1 MKPFESRTGLF
12 LVFHMAGMISMLVCA
27 WFPGSA
33 AGETIY
39 SIQIAATQ
47 EKASAEET
55 VEEMTRMGYN
65 AFSRLEDVKGRG
77 RWYRV
82 YVEKFSSRAEA
93 EKEARTLKSLGLILD
108 YAVRALSDGSEAPPA
123 GKAGPPPPP
132 DKPESVPQKGK
143 SDSRPAAISG
153 ARTPSRLYY
162 LHTGSF
168 KEKENAEKTVRELVK
183 HDQKAFFVE
192 EELSGE
198 KWFRVY
204 IGEFKSEKEARR
216 SGAQL
221 KEKGLIT
228 YFKPIGFDKGPPP
241 TTAPKKK
248 AP

>member
-1 MKPFESRTGLF
+1 MKPFESRARLF
-12 LVFHMAGMISMLVCA
+12 PVFLMAGMSFLFLSA
-27 WFPGSA
+27 RFPRA
-33 AGETIY
+33 DAGETVY

-47 EKASAEET
+47 EEATADKT

-77 RWYRV
+77 RWHRV

-108 YAVRALSDGSEAPPA
+108 YAVRALVESPEAPPA
-123 GKAGPPPPP
+123 GKAGPSPPPC
-132 DKPESVPQKGK
+132 KPETVPQKGK
-143 SDSRPAAISG
+143 VDSRPAAISG
-153 ARTPSRLYY
+153 ARTPPRLYY

-183 HDQKAFFVE
+183 QGQKAFFVE

-204 IGEFKSEKEARR
+204 IGEFKSEKEARGA
-216 SGAQL
+216 GAQL

-228 YFKPIGFDKGPPP
+228 YFKPIGFSRGL
-241 TTAPKKK
+241 
-248 AP
+248 